1 MSQQTQIIALG
12 SLLEAG
18 NAKSEL
24 QQKVAKLINV
34 RFGWR
39 KNDRISS
46 NTLQAVINLIE
57 TYGGKKLFLESELDS
72 LVYANKAAKLTVFSL
87 LCEALKITDVTERK
101 NIMSIVTSGG
111 EREFPVQVLKA
122 FC

>member
-1 MSQQTQIIALG
+1 MSNQTQIIALG

-24 QQKVAKLINV
+24 QQKVSKLINV
-34 RFGWR
+34 RFGYR
-39 KNDRISS
+39 GNDRISAK
-46 NTLQAVINLIE
+46 TLQTVIDLVEN
-57 TYGGKKLFLESELDS
+57 YGGKKLFNLNELDS

-87 LCEALKITDVTERK
+87 LCEALKIADITERK
-101 NIMSIVTSGG
+101 NIMAIVTSGG

-122 FC
+122 FS

>member
-1 MSQQTQIIALG
+1 MSNQTQIIALG

-39 KNDRISS
+39 QNDRISS
-46 NTLQAVINLIE
+46 KTLQTVIDLIE
-57 TYGGKKLFLESELDS
+57 NHGGKKLFNPNELDS

-87 LCEALKITDVTERK
+87 LCEALKITDLTERK

-122 FC
+122 FS

>member
-1 MSQQTQIIALG
+1 MSNQTQIIALG

-24 QQKVAKLINV
+24 QQKVSKLINV

-39 KNDRISS
+39 QNDRISS
-46 NTLQAVINLIE
+46 KTLQTVIDLIE
-57 TYGGKKLFLESELDS
+57 NHGGKKLFNPSELDS

-87 LCEALKITDVTERK
+87 LCEALKITELTERK

-122 FC
+122 FS